1 MKKCLIFLMLIVF
14 MSFIPF
20 LSVRADFGPKRTL
33 EIEIIGVERPYHIE
47 LLMVGTLPEDEK
59 LDEIRIH
66 LDEEYDDFPEM
77 LYTFE
82 FGGYV
87 ASNLILPWG
96 SWHQSPRD
104 NYFIYSYNPPTEF
117 KIMLIFDDGTYVISR
132 RMEPSLFN
140 SKITYDLTGINL
152 LINQTHVGRITEV
165 FPIQTMT
172 LELALRIIGTIIIE
186 VLILF
191 LFGYVKKYSY
201 KLIIFVNLA
210 TQITLTGFMFAAK
223 YFVYP
228 VIGELFVLIFGEAM
242 IFMSEALIY
251 RFYLKEKTKN
261 RAVIYAIVANLIA
274 LLASFSVMILMTNM

>member
-1 MKKCLIFLMLIVF
+1 
-14 MSFIPF
+14 
-20 LSVRADFGPKRTL
+20 
-33 EIEIIGVERPYHIE
+33 
-47 LLMVGTLPEDEK
+47 
-59 LDEIRIH
+59 
-66 LDEEYDDFPEM
+66 
-77 LYTFE
+77 
-82 FGGYV
+82 
-87 ASNLILPWG
+87 
-96 SWHQSPRD
+96 
-104 NYFIYSYNPPTEF
+104 
-117 KIMLIFDDGTYVISR
+117 
-132 RMEPSLFN
+132 
-140 SKITYDLTGINL
+140 
-152 LINQTHVGRITEV
+152 
-165 FPIQTMT
+165 MT

-191 LFGYVKKYSY
+191 LFGYIKKFSY

>member
-1 MKKCLIFLMLIVF
+1 MRKCLILMFIIIFL
-14 MSFIPF
+14 SFVPF
-20 LSVRADFGPKRTL
+20 LSLRADFGPKRTL
-33 EIEIIGVERPYHIE
+33 DIEIIGVEKPYHIE
-47 LLMVGTLPEDEK
+47 LLMIGTIPDDAQ
-59 LDEIRIH
+59 LDEIKIH

-82 FGGYV
+82 LGGYV

-96 SWHQSPRD
+96 SWHQSPRE
-104 NYFIYSYNPPTEF
+104 NYFVYSYNPPQEF
-117 KIMLIFDDGTYVISR
+117 KIMLIFDDGNYVISR

-152 LINQTHVGRITEV
+152 SMNQTHVGRITEV
-165 FPIQTMT
+165 FPVQTMT
-172 LELALRIIGTIIIE
+172 IELTLRIIGTILIE
-186 VLILF
+186 ILILF
-191 LFGYVKKYSY
+191 LFGYTNKSSY

-210 TQITLTGFMFAAK
+210 TQITLTGFMFTAK
-223 YFVYP
+223 YFIYP
-228 VIGELFVLIFGEAM
+228 VVGELFVLIFGEAM